1 MNTAVACVLSALD
14 VIFRRK
20 EESQALKD
28 FLDKKKKKKRC
39 FCFTP
44 DLPWW
49 ELNIPA
55 RLKSQQGGVDPRTN
69 RKPWTVAKLSWHS
82 NKNAISPFKLPFK
95 KFYLLALCWIGTWDE
110 AKRIWLHVRWG
121 EVICNLCTSKGR
133 RASFSWFSCRAQLL
147 PLVVKK
153 HLIGNFK

>member
-1 MNTAVACVLSALD
+1 MNAAVACVLSALD

-39 FCFTP
+39 FCFPP

-55 RLKSQQGGVDPRTN
+55 QLKSQQGGVDPRTN
-69 RKPWTVAKLSWHS
+69 RKPWTVAKLRWHT
-82 NKNAISPFKLPFK
+82 NKMQSVHSSFPLK

-110 AKRIWLHVRWG
+110 PKRIWLLVRLA

-133 RASFSWFSCRAQLL
+133 QSLFLLVLL
-147 PLVVKK
+147 PCSIAPSSGEKK
-153 HLIGNFK
+153 M